1 MIRFLFAVLIACTP
15 AFAEEQVV
23 AGMSQNRVSITANFD
38 GSEILIFGAVRRES
52 PPPSEHPLEVIVTI
66 EGPDETLPVRRK
78 ENRFGIWVNTDT
90 VVIDRAP
97 SFYAVATT
105 GPLNEILS
113 DTEDLRHQVSIR
125 RAIRSMGADFDIENP
140 EDFTEALIRIRE
152 KNDLYQMLEGQVEV
166 SEETLFNTSVAL
178 PSNLHEG
185 EYTVRIMLTRG
196 LEVVDVF
203 ESNLD
208 VSKVGLERW
217 IYNLAHE
224 KPLIYGFLSLFIAIA
239 AGWMASAVFRLIR
252 N

>member
-1 MIRFLFAVLIACTP
+1 M
-15 AFAEEQVV
+15 
-23 AGMSQNRVSITANFD
+23 
-38 GSEILIFGAVRRES
+38 
-52 PPPSEHPLEVIVTI
+52 IVTV

-78 ENRFGIWVNTDT
+78 DNVFGIWVNTDT

-97 SFYAVATT
+97 SFYAVATSGALT
-105 GPLNEILS
+105 DILS
-113 DTEDLRHQVSIR
+113 DTEDLRHSVSIR

-152 KNDLYQMLEGQVEV
+152 KNDLYQLLEGEVEV

-178 PSNLHEG
+178 PANLHEG
-185 EYTVRIMLTRG
+185 EYVVRILLTRG
-196 LEVVDVF
+196 GEVMDIY
-203 ESNLD
+203 EAELD

-239 AGWMASAVFRLIR
+239 AGWLASAVFRLIR
-252 N
+252 D